1 MCTSYVDQNSCDSK
15 CTSVK
20 YYVIDNGEFVCK
32 QNSTYAFRTGLQNS
46 ACPPGF
52 SVNATGEIKECVS
65 GCESLYRDSGEGKN
79 LACVDTCEEYV
90 VKQDSKRICV
100 SNCSL
105 YGMKYYMLR
114 YDRKVTPGK
123 AKICT
128 RECPSLH
135 TEAEECVEECA
146 PGQYLYEKTCYE
158 NRPLKCPLYTQM
170 DMYFYCVQACPENRP
185 RQLKTATDAWRCEC
199 TCATRFVD
207 EDGACLRSCGE
218 TLFQTGF
225 ETCGAQCPSPAPYAM
240 QDSVFGHRTYVSR
253 CPNGVFAEIAGGVRT
268 CVSGCGSSDFSRIS
282 ADGSRECVPYRAQN
296 IVWAWVVLG
305 LSLGLCLVVVVVVL
319 TILFRKPR
327 APTNERE
334 YEQRLRELKAERQM

>member
-1 MCTSYVDQNSCDSK
+1 M
-15 CTSVK
+15 
-20 YYVIDNGEFVCK
+20 
-32 QNSTYAFRTGLQNS
+32 
-46 ACPPGF
+46 
-52 SVNATGEIKECVS
+52 
-65 GCESLYRDSGEGKN
+65 
-79 LACVDTCEEYV
+79 
-90 VKQDSKRICV
+90 KQDSKRICV

-105 YGMKYYMLR
+105 YGMKYYTLK
-114 YDRKVTPGK
+114 YDSKVTPGK

-185 RQLKTATDAWRCEC
+185 RRLKTATDAWRCEYA
-199 TCATRFVD
+199 CATRFVD

-218 TLFQTGF
+218 MLFQTGF

-240 QDSVFGHRTYVSR
+240 QDSVFGHRTCVSR

-282 ADGSRECVPYRAQN
+282 ADGSRECVHECAGDELSTETRLCVKGCGPTEFQLDRTCVRACPEETRALEGECVPYRAQS

-319 TILFRKPR
+319 AILFRKPR